1 MRIRVLFNGILAPN
15 LAIVIPAFN
24 EEETI
29 SQVIEEWSDIARQY
43 DGNVIMINDGSTD
56 KTLEI
61 VQRLQNNNPRLIII
75 DKENSGH
82 ANSCLHAYQ
91 WAVKQ
96 GFRWIFQTD
105 SDGQTDPGEF
115 QTFWHL
121 KEKHPLVFGYRPRR
135 GDGWFRF
142 IISKIL
148 MSVIFLI
155 FRTYIRDANVPF
167 RLMAANILSAALKNI
182 PEHIY
187 LGNAYL
193 SVELNRISSIHWV
206 RISFS
211 RRKGGT
217 PSVNFKGFFQK
228 GLKVIYEFMRLRTNN
243 ENFHNPHVPLLEYS
257 TLIYLTLPYG
267 LFWFSY
273 FKFIYAIILSALTL
287 YGLSY
292 ALSFYQ
298 HTETTPVFS
307 KVDSQARP
315 INVMLIFGT
324 VVFLWLLLSGVGGIS
339 FQNADY
345 LKHNG
350 IFYDLIH
357 FSWPVQYCS
366 ETGDIHYLCY
376 YLAYYLVPALVGKI
390 TNIDFG
396 HIFAFSWSF
405 LGIWLVTLWIVKLT
419 NKTSLWLLLFFILF
433 SGLDIIGT
441 LWTNATVIVDGVPH
455 LEWWAGYDFWNYSS
469 NTAQLYWAPQHA
481 IGGWLATS
489 LLFGLLQNKE
499 TKPIPGTFLL
509 AISFLWSNF
518 VLIGLLP
525 MMAVL
530 LLKNGYRNFFN
541 LKSFLPAIGMI
552 MPLGFY
558 YLGNQYPHVHAF
570 IWEQNRFI
578 NVFPRYLLFCL
589 LEFGIFAFFIF
600 RHFHKLSPENRMLV
614 IITMTA
620 LMVIPFYRFGHY
632 NDLALR
638 ASIPSLFILQI
649 ILVRLWS
656 NYSRALKIAL
666 VLVLIIGAVTPLAE
680 IARSYKSGNRHLNQ
694 NISLMQIPG
703 RIAAQYLGSNR
714 SFYYK
719 YLAKHGNDQVWVPK
733 EIIQYL
739 KK

>member
-1 MRIRVLFNGILAPN
+1 MRTQVLLSGIVASN

-43 DGNVIMINDGSTD
+43 DGNVIIINDGSTD

-61 VQRLQNNNPRLIII
+61 IQRLQNNNPRLIII
-75 DKENSGH
+75 DKANSGH
-82 ANSCLHAYQ
+82 ASSCMYAYQ

-105 SDGQTDPGEF
+105 SDGQTNPGEF
-115 QTFWHL
+115 HTFWHL
-121 KEKHPLVFGYRPRR
+121 KEKHPVIFGYRPHR

-142 IISKIL
+142 IVSKIL

-155 FRTYIRDANVPF
+155 FKTYIRDANVPF
-167 RLMAANILSAALKNI
+167 RLMAANILSAALKKI
-182 PEHIY
+182 PENMY

-193 SVELNRISSIHWV
+193 SVELNRISKIYWV
-206 RISFS
+206 KISFCH
-211 RRKGGT
+211 RKGGT

-228 GLKVIYEFMRLRTNN
+228 GLQVIYEFMRLRKNK

-257 TLIYLTLPYG
+257 TLIYLTLPYI

-273 FKFIYAIILSALTL
+273 FKFICAIILSALTL

-298 HTETTPVFS
+298 RTETTPVFS
-307 KVDSQARP
+307 KVDSQTHP
-315 INVMLIFGT
+315 IKIMLIFGT
-324 VVFLWLLLSGVGGIS
+324 IVFLWLLLSGVGGIGY
-339 FQNADY
+339 QNADY
-345 LKHNG
+345 IKHNG
-350 IFYDLIH
+350 IFNDLIN
-357 FSWPVQYCS
+357 FSWPVNYRS
-366 ETGDIHYLCY
+366 ETGDAYYLCY
-376 YLAYYLVPALVGKI
+376 YIAYYLVPSLVGKL
-390 TNIDFG
+390 TNIAFG
-396 HIFAFSWSF
+396 HTFAFLWSF
-405 LGIWLVTLWIVKLT
+405 LGIWLVTSWMMKLT
-419 NKTSLWLLLFFILF
+419 HKTSLWILLLFVLF

-441 LWTNATVIVDGVPH
+441 LWTKATVIVDGVPH

-469 NTAQLYWAPQHA
+469 NTTHLYWAPQHA
-481 IGGWLATS
+481 IGGWLTTS
-489 LLFGLLQNKE
+489 LLFSLLQNKE
-499 TKPIPGTFLL
+499 KQPTPGTFIL

-525 MMAVL
+525 VMAVL

-541 LKSFLPAIGMI
+541 LKSFVPAIGII

-558 YLGNQYPHVHAF
+558 YLGNQYPHIHSF
-570 IWEQNRFI
+570 IGEQGRFI
-578 NVFPRYLLFCL
+578 HVFSKYLLFCL
-589 LEFGIFAFFIF
+589 LEFGVFAFFIF
-600 RHFHKLSPENRMLV
+600 RYFHKLSQENRILV
-614 IITMTA
+614 VMTMTA
-620 LMVIPFYRFGHY
+620 LMFIPFYRFGYY
-632 NDLALR
+632 NDLAMR

-649 ILVRLWS
+649 ILIKLWN
-656 NYSRALKIAL
+656 NYSKALKIAL
-666 VLVLIIGAVTPLAE
+666 VMVLLIGAITPLAE
-680 IARSYKSGNRHLNQ
+680 MVRSYQSANRNRNQ

-703 RIAAQYLGSNR
+703 RIAAQYLGSDQ

-719 YLAKHGNDQVWVPK
+719 YLAKHGNDQVLVPQ
-733 EIIQYL
+733 EIINYL